1 MSYGKSIVLAFI
13 LFALFIGTLVT
24 VCIRQ
29 EVSLVSPDYY
39 AEELAHGEKMNA
51 MANARLLESKPEI
64 TMGSGGIEVR
74 YENLASLE
82 SGELNILRPGDQ
94 RLDHHFSLQ
103 PTAHK
108 MIGFPVEDYMPGLYR
123 IQMKWKMNGKEYLV
137 EQVHTQ

>member
-39 AEELAHGEKMNA
+39 TEELAHGEKMNA
-51 MANARLLESKPEI
+51 MANARSLESKPEI
-64 TMGSGGIEVR
+64 TMGYSGIEVR

-103 PTAHK
+103 PTDLQI
-108 MIGFPVEDYMPGLYR
+108 IGFPVENYIPGLYR

-137 EQVHTQ
+137 EKVHTQ